1 VTPNL
6 RKLLWAVAL
15 AGTLA
20 AVVSVGGNDADSVE
34 PVAREPR
41 SVEERPAEERP
52 ATRTSKATKDMPVL
66 KVGELKTRGLGE
78 MSTDLFSIKSWYV
91 PPPPPPPM
99 PPPKPVAPPL
109 PFTFI
114 GRMIEEGQTAVFVSI
129 QDRNQVLHVGD
140 VVQGVWRVDAI
151 DPTNMKLTYL
161 PLNENK
167 YLALGAAP

>member
-1 VTPNL
+1 MML
-6 RKLLWAVAL
+6 DRKKLLWAVAV
-15 AGTLA
+15 AGTVA
-20 AVVSVGGNDADSVE
+20 AVFSVSESDTETVA
-34 PVAREPR
+34 PVARER
-41 SVEERPAEERP
+41 HTTADARPTAS
-52 ATRTSKATKDMPVL
+52 AAKATKASRQLRMSD
-66 KVGELKTRGLGE
+66 LKTRGLGD
-78 MSTDLFSIKSWYV
+78 MTTDLFASKSWYV
-91 PPPPPPPM
+91 PPPPPPPA

-129 QDRNQVLHVGD
+129 QDRNQVLRVGD
-140 VVQGVWRVDAI
+140 VIQNVWRVDSI

>member
-1 VTPNL
+1 MTVN
-6 RKLLWAVAL
+6 RKTLLW
-15 AGTLA
+15 GA
-20 AVVSVGGNDADSVE
+20 AVVGTLTAVISVSGNDPETVTVA
-34 PVAREPR
+34 PVARER
-41 SVEERPAEERP
+41 NSSEARPARSP
-52 ATRTSKATKDMPVL
+52 SKATKAPRLL
-66 KVGELKTRGLGE
+66 KISDLDARGLGD
-78 MSTDLFSIKSWYV
+78 MSTDLFAPKSWYV

-129 QDRNQVLHVGD
+129 QDRNQVLRAGD
-140 VVQGVWRVDAI
+140 VVQGVWRVDSI
-151 DPTNMKLTYL
+151 EPTNMKLTYL

>member
-1 VTPNL
+1 MTVN
-6 RKLLWAVAL
+6 RKTLLWAGAV

-20 AVVSVGGNDADSVE
+20 AVISVSGDDAETD
-34 PVAREPR
+34 A
-41 SVEERPAEERP
+41 PAASKPHSRDQRP
-52 ATRTSKATKDMPVL
+52 ATRADKTAKAPPREL
-66 KVGELKTRGLGE
+66 KVADLKARGLGD
-78 MSTDLFSIKSWYV
+78 MATNLFETKSWYV
-91 PPPPPPPM
+91 PPPPPPPS

-109 PFTFI
+109 PFSFI

-129 QDRNQVLHVGD
+129 QDRNQVLRVGD

-151 DPTNMKLTYL
+151 DSTNMKLTYL